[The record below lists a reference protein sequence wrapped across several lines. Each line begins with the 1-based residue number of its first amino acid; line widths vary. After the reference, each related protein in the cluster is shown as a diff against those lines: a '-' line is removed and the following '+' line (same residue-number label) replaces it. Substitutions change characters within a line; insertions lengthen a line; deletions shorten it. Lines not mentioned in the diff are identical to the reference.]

1 MNSKNYNSSNLIHV
15 IDNNH
20 KKLEKTQYV
29 LFIYRFNAP
38 TANNI
43 DRFNQAVVEMI
54 AEDLQPLSVVEN
66 RGFRKLVNLLD
77 PQYVLPSRRTIGR
90 KLIPELFE
98 STKSIFSS
106 HLSEAKNVSITT
118 DIWTSMNT
126 DSFITMTAHFLML
139 TLI

>member
-1 MNSKNYNSSNLIHV
+1 
-15 IDNNH
+15 
-20 KKLEKTQYV
+20 
-29 LFIYRFNAP
+29 
-38 TANNI
+38 
-43 DRFNQAVVEMI
+43 MI